1 MRIQVNPNRME
12 LLRLRRRLALALRGH
27 KLLKDK
33 VEELM
38 RQFLDTV
45 RRLSELQR
53 KTGAGL
59 NRVFIAFGLARAGT
73 SGRDLERL
81 IPVGRL
87 DLQVRQERILNLL
100 VPVFQPVEA
109 VVSDYDLINTEAEL
123 DVGLKKARELLPD
136 LLEIARLWKTVE
148 FLSSEIG
155 ITRRRVNALEH
166 ILIPNIKESIRYI
179 SDRLE
184 EVERSYQVQ
193 LMRVKEIVRHHG

>member
-1 MRIQVNPNRME
+1 MRLQVNPNRME
-12 LLRLRRRLALALRGH
+12 LLMLRRRLAMALRGH

-33 VEELM
+33 LEEFM
-38 RQFLDTV
+38 RQFLATV
-45 RRLSELQR
+45 RRLLDLQR
-53 KTGAGL
+53 ETSVGL
-59 NRVFIAFGLARAGT
+59 KRVFIAFALARGGT
-73 SGRDLERL
+73 PGRDLDRL
-81 IPVGRL
+81 IPEGRL
-87 DLQVRQERILNLL
+87 DLQVRQDRILNLSI
-100 VPVFQPVEA
+100 PVFQVAEA
-109 VVSDYDLINTEAEL
+109 EVSDYDLFNTEAEL

-166 ILIPNIKESIRYI
+166 ILIPNIEESIRHI

-193 LMRVKEIVRHHG
+193 LMRVKEIIRHHG

>member
-33 VEELM
+33 LEELM

-45 RRLSELQR
+45 RRISELQR
-53 KTGAGL
+53 RTGAGL
-59 NRVFIAFGLARAGT
+59 KKVFIAFGLARAGT
-73 SGRDLERL
+73 SGRDLDKL
-81 IPVGRL
+81 IPEGRL
-87 DLQVRQERILNLL
+87 ELQVRQERILNLL